1 MNYQHWHGFTD
12 GRFGYG
18 SMLNGF
24 LNHVS
29 DGIRLDEMASVSVH
43 MGLPFTC
50 KGWYE
55 KQHRVCFTMWETSEL
70 PVRFSRWLSQYDQI
84 LVPCAHN
91 VEVFGKHHPNV
102 NHVPLGVDR
111 TVWFPKK
118 RKENSKFKFMA
129 GGSLWER
136 KGIDAVVTAFKRL
149 ELPDAELHLKMA
161 PHASDV
167 PDDAHGDN
175 IFFHREWMTMSEQ
188 ADFFR
193 SADCWVAPARGEGFG
208 LIPLQA
214 ISAGVPTIVS
224 ASSGQAQFAH
234 LASSV
239 VKSSPR
245 PCRWGGKWDEP
256 DVQDLMRLM
265 RHHYENR
272 VSLQVDARER
282 AELAE
287 QFSWGRAVA
296 KLVETVPQ
304 GGKLPANSN
313 WINPNVLLAFRVEKR
328 ATVEVNGKAQHFEP
342 GQDYQAHENI
352 VDILYAGGYL
362 EGTA

>member
-1 MNYQHWHGFTD
+1 MNYHHWHGFTD

-24 LNHVS
+24 LNHVP
-29 DGIRLDEMASVSVH
+29 DRIRLDEMASVSVH
-43 MGLPFTC
+43 MGVPFSC

-55 KQHRVCFTMWETSEL
+55 GQHRVCFTMWETTVL
-70 PVRFSRWLSQYDQI
+70 PPKFVRWLNQYDQI
-84 LVPCAHN
+84 LVPCQHN
-91 VEVFGKHHPNV
+91 VPVFAAHHPNV
-102 NHVPLGVDR
+102 NYVPLGVDR
-111 TVWFPKK
+111 TIWFPKK
-118 RKENSKFKFMA
+118 RKENKVFKFMA

-149 ELPDAELHLKMA
+149 DLPDAELHLKMA
-161 PHASDV
+161 PHARDI

-175 IFFHREWMTMSEQ
+175 IFFHRKWMTMGEQ
-188 ADFFR
+188 VDFFR

-214 ISAGVPTIVS
+214 ISAGVPTIVT

-234 LASSV
+234 LASSI
-239 VKSSPR
+239 VKSSPQ

-256 DVQDLMRLM
+256 NISDLVRLM

-272 VSLQVDARER
+272 VGLQVDAREKAVLADEFSWDNAANLLVDALPSGSKLDESSNCINPQVLLR
-282 AELAE
+282 AEV
-287 QFSWGRAVA
+287 S
-296 KLVETVPQ
+296 
-304 GGKLPANSN
+304 
-313 WINPNVLLAFRVEKR
+313 KR
-328 ATVEVNGKAQHFEP
+328 TTVEVNGKAHRFEP
-342 GQDYQAHENI
+342 GWVYEVDENI

-362 EGTA
+362 KN

>member
-24 LNHVS
+24 LNHVP
-29 DGIRLDEMASVSVH
+29 DGVTLDEMASVSIH
-43 MGLPFTC
+43 MGVPFSC

-55 KQHRVCFTMWETSEL
+55 KQHRVCFTMWETTVV
-70 PVRFSRWLSQYDQI
+70 PPRFVRWLNQYDQI
-84 LVPCAHN
+84 LVPCLHN
-91 VEVFGKHHPNV
+91 VEPFSQHHPDV
-102 NHVPLGVDR
+102 KYVPLGVDQ
-111 TVWFPKK
+111 TIWFPKERPANK
-118 RKENSKFKFMA
+118 VFRFAA

-149 ELPDAELHLKMA
+149 QLPDAELHLKMA

-167 PDDAHGDN
+167 PGDAHGDN
-175 IFFHREWMTMSEQ
+175 IIFHREWMSMGEQ
-188 ADFFR
+188 VEFFR
-193 SADCWVAPARGEGFG
+193 SMDCWVAPARGEGFG

-214 ISAGVPTIVS
+214 IAAGVPTIVT

-245 PCRWGGKWDEP
+245 PCRWGGLWDEP
-256 DVQDLMRLM
+256 DLGDLMRLM
-265 RHHYENR
+265 RYHYENR
-272 VSLQVDARER
+272 VKVQKKARER
-282 AELAE
+282 AGSADE
-287 QFSWGRAVA
+287 FSWGKAADRLLEAVPVGRKLGKTA
-296 KLVETVPQ
+296 KWQ
-304 GGKLPANSN
+304 
-313 WINPNVLLAFRVEKR
+313 NPEVMLTAEVTKR
-328 ATVEVNGKAQHFEP
+328 ATVEINGKSQRFEP
-342 GQDYQAHENI
+342 GQIYTVDENV

-362 EGTA
+362 KGS